1 MSHFPFS
8 RSLVSWLS
16 VPLLSVLVGCSSDA
30 TEDKSPCSG
39 DACGQT
45 TSELRNVHL
54 SHLGVKYDLSQPVF
68 INNRIPVSFGV
79 TADSVD
85 PASPATQIVA
95 VSFLFVEANPADP
108 ANPRSCGSSAAVVE
122 LTGDG
127 KEQLVDGFIWPSN
140 DCEELAGAQVNL
152 GVMFDAGA
160 DGEEIYDGVDA
171 PTVIFSAEN
180 AKADANQACRSAL
193 ESDAAD
199 PGRGCVYQLDL
210 QPTPTDANGA
220 LIDVRYLLSSKSS
233 VALVPFTQT
242 ENIGPNGPPDL
253 EPSLVVE
260 SSFVVNGRDPY
271 ISPLTEGEVIPA
283 DLIAAE
289 PGIQEDLKFGLSEAA
304 LAALGQLPG
313 SATVHYTLRTAA
325 DENTTLPLTVN
336 DPESTGAGTRVAEVS
351 VKKVVPGTA
360 RTVVHE
366 LFIEGETLA
375 AVSAGGVWENETDF
389 VVTGCFDGDFPQQG
403 NQGDAGLADCK
414 DIPIQLVRETSPAS
428 AASAITFAKGFG
440 QKLGSDR
447 IGIEA
452 SMSTDSKLDRTGA
465 SSNNE
470 GSVVLKG
477 KLGKS
482 FELVIA
488 HAEANAKLDVD
499 PTKNFYDVSVDAFG
513 QNLYSDSHS
522 SEPTIVLTDDFSAAK
537 STNIGG
543 LGFGF
548 GPVKVGFQ
556 ISAGG
561 EIGLDLEDTLQ
572 GLTGEEACG
581 ELLNTEDSVPVCG
594 SMSRTAT
601 PHFALTGKLFGGINL
616 RLVKA
621 GVEADLKFVNTSFP
635 LTAGLGFGVTDGG
648 QFLVRGDASWDMEI
662 KLIEGDV
669 AIVGSVGIRRW
680 RKRLKVNLFSFS
692 SPTRS
697 MNLMSQSMA
706 NFETLD

>member
-1 MSHFPFS
+1 MSHRPLS
-8 RSLVSWLS
+8 RFLATWLS

-30 TEDKSPCSG
+30 SETQACSG
-39 DACGQT
+39 SECGQT
-45 TSELRNVHL
+45 TSELRNVRL
-54 SHLGVKYDLSQPVF
+54 THLGVKYDLSQPVF
-68 INNRIPVSFGV
+68 VNNRIPISFGV

-85 PASPATQIVA
+85 PAAPASQIVA
-95 VSFLFVEANPADP
+95 VSFIFVEANPVDP
-108 ANPRSCGSSAAVVE
+108 ANPRSCGSSAAAVE

-140 DCEELAGAQVNL
+140 DCEELAGAKVNL
-152 GVMFDAGA
+152 GVVFDAGA
-160 DGEEIYDGVDA
+160 DGEGEVSDGVDA
-171 PTVIFSAEN
+171 PSVIFSAGN
-180 AKADANQACRSAL
+180 AKSDANQACRSAL
-193 ESDAAD
+193 ETDAQD
-199 PGRGCVYQLDL
+199 LGRGCVYQLDL

-271 ISPLTEGEVIPA
+271 ISPLSDGEVIPA
-283 DLIAAE
+283 DLLKAE
-289 PGIQEDLKFGLSEAA
+289 PGIKEDLKFGLSDAA

-325 DENTTLPLTVN
+325 DEKTTLPLTVN
-336 DPESTGAGTRVAEVS
+336 DPESTGAGTRVSEVS
-351 VKKVVPGTA
+351 VTKVVPGTA
-360 RTVVHE
+360 RTVAHE
-366 LFIEGETLA
+366 LFIEGETLT
-375 AVSAGGVWENETDF
+375 AVSAGGIWENETDF
-389 VVTGCFDGDFPQQG
+389 VVTGCFDGQFPQQG
-403 NQGDAGLADCK
+403 NAGDAGLSDCK
-414 DIPIQLVRETSPAS
+414 DIPVQLVRETSPSS
-428 AASAITFAKGFG
+428 AASAITFSKSFE
-440 QKLGSDR
+440 QKLGSSR
-447 IGIEA
+447 IGVEA
-452 SMSTDSKLDRTGA
+452 SMSTDSRLDRTGA
-465 SSNNE
+465 ASNNE

-499 PTKNFYDVSVDAFG
+499 PTKNFYDVNVDAFG
-513 QNLYSDSHS
+513 KSLYSDSHS
-522 SEPTIVLTDDFSAAK
+522 SEAKIVLTDDFSAAK

-561 EIGLDLEDTLQ
+561 EIGLDLEDTLE
-572 GLTGEEACG
+572 GVTGEQSCG
-581 ELLNTEDSVPVCG
+581 ELLQTQDSVPVCG

-616 RLVKA
+616 RIVKA
-621 GVEADLKFVNTSFP
+621 GVEADLRFVKTSFP
-635 LTAGLGFGVTDGG
+635 LTAGLGFGLTDGG
-648 QFLVRGDASWDMEI
+648 QFLVRGDANWDMEI
-662 KLIEGDV
+662 QLIEGDV

-692 SPTRS
+692 SPTRTL
-697 MNLMSQSMA
+697 NLMSQSMA